1 MIRVILG
8 YLITIPTSLRGR
20 GNLDNALMHDKKI
33 DVKIVVVQLFVFM
46 VNRND
51 SVVHVMAVLFVRM
64 VDKRLDAKVCYH
76 ILYIFMYSYI
86 CN

>member
-20 GNLDNALMHDKKI
+20 GNPGNALMHDKKI

-51 SVVHVMAVLFVRM
+51 SVVHVMAVLFVHM
-64 VDKRLDAKVCYH
+64 EDKRPDAKVCNY
-76 ILYIFMYSYI
+76 ILYIYVFVHM
-86 CN
+86 